1 MKKGLETYLYTTV
14 GVVAFLAII
23 IAVNIIG
30 GRAKVRMDLTQ
41 DKAYT
46 LSEGTRAIL
55 AKLDTP
61 VQMRFYC
68 SRGDNTM
75 PVQLKN
81 YAQSVEDLLG
91 EFRLA
96 SKGQIEIQKLDPT
109 PTSDAEDSAKLDG
122 VEGQQVERGGEPLY
136 FGLSVTML
144 DQKEVIPFF
153 DPRREKLTE
162 YDIARAVTRVI
173 TPTKPVIGIMSP
185 LPVNGSGN
193 PMMMRMGR
201 GGEPAWAFASELKRD
216 FTVKTVEMT
225 ADKIP
230 DDVKVLLVIHPK
242 GITDMGQ
249 YAIDQF
255 VLRGGKL
262 IAYLDPLSALDRAAG
277 GPMGGAS
284 SSNMEKLLKTWG
296 LTFDST
302 KVVAD
307 MNYVSQMQ
315 QGRSPA
321 VLSLTEQANNK
332 VDLLTASAGNL
343 FLPFAGAFTGSVSE
357 GLRMTTLI
365 KSSGNSQLIDP
376 MSAQMGGEQIITDFK
391 PSGTEFNL
399 AVRIEGKFKTAFPDG
414 KPKAPEPKPEE
425 GKPEEKKPETPA
437 EPGLKEATAE
447 ATVLLIGDSD
457 FMQDPVCMQVIG
469 TDPRSGQRIQ
479 MLREDHGNLPFAQ
492 AGVEQLSGDT
502 NLIKVRSRVSRERP
516 FTVVKK
522 MQSEAEATFQAKIK
536 ELQTDLQ
543 ATQTKINEL
552 QRTKTDAGQRFIA
565 SPEQQAEKLKFEKK
579 SVEVSKAIKAEEK
592 KLKAGVESLA
602 NKTKWLNI
610 LMMPLIVSAAGVI
623 LALKRRKLQAAR

>member
-437 EPGLKEATAE
+437 EPGFKEATAE

>member
-23 IAVNIIG
+23 IAVNFIG

-122 VEGQQVERGGEPLY
+122 VEGQQLDRGGEALY

-216 FTVKTVEMT
+216 FTVKIVEMT

-242 GITDMGQ
+242 GITDVAQ
-249 YAIDQF
+249 CAIDQF

-284 SSNMEKLLKTWG
+284 SSNMEKLLKAWG

-343 FLPFAGAFTGSVSE
+343 FLPFAGAFTGSVAE

-610 LMMPLIVSAAGVI
+610 LTMPLIVSAAGVI

>member
-23 IAVNIIG
+23 IAVNFIG

-122 VEGQQVERGGEPLY
+122 VEGQQLDRGGEALY

-216 FTVKTVEMT
+216 FTVKTIEMT

-242 GITDMGQ
+242 GITDVAQ

-284 SSNMEKLLKTWG
+284 SSNLEKLLKTWG

-343 FLPFAGAFTGSVSE
+343 FLPFAGAFTGSVAE

-610 LMMPLIVSAAGVI
+610 LTMPLIVSAAGVI

>member
-23 IAVNIIG
+23 IAVNFIG

-122 VEGQQVERGGEPLY
+122 VEGQQVERGGEALY

-242 GITDMGQ
+242 GITDVAQ

-284 SSNMEKLLKTWG
+284 SSNLEKLLKTWG

-321 VLSLTEQANNK
+321 VLSLTDQANNK

-343 FLPFAGAFTGSVSE
+343 FLPFAGAFTGSVAE

-610 LMMPLIVSAAGVI
+610 LTMPLIVSAAGVI